1 MRRTAVYKH
10 PLFLEHYTGRE
21 HLESAGRLEVLY
33 RELVDVASS
42 PHLLFPSFSPA
53 FQDTIL
59 LNHSQEHVQAVAATA
74 HRVASMLDA
83 DTRTSAAS
91 FEAAL
96 QAVGAVVDGIQRLDR
111 GEIDNGF
118 CLVRP
123 PGHHAEFH
131 RAMGFCLFN
140 NVAIGAMWA
149 IHHLGLQRIL
159 VVDWDIHHGNGTQ
172 NSFYQNDQV
181 LYCSLHQSPF
191 YPGTG
196 ALHES
201 GKGKGQGYTIN
212 VPLCSGHGDDEYA
225 RIFNQLVVPVARAYQ
240 PQLVL
245 VSCGFDLMA
254 GDPIGAM
261 RVTPAGIGYMTKVLQ
276 ELAAELCQGK
286 LLCVL
291 EGGYNP
297 DNMRSGVWAVLGE
310 LCGVPLVDN
319 LADGLDSQT
328 LQRFRCSLNTS
339 ADIDHALQW
348 AGNWWSLPAHAN
360 APGTE

>member
-10 PLFLEHYTGRE
+10 PIFLEHYTGRE

-33 RELVDVASS
+33 RQLDGVASS
-42 PHLLFPSFSPA
+42 PYLLFPSFSPA
-53 FQDTIL
+53 SRDTVQ
-59 LNHSQEHVQAVAATA
+59 LNHSEQHVQTVAATA
-74 HRVASMLDA
+74 HRVASMLDS

-91 FEAAL
+91 FDAAL
-96 QAVGAVVDGIQRLDR
+96 LAVGAVVDGIQRLDL
-111 GEIDNGF
+111 GEIDNGV

-140 NVAIGAMWA
+140 SIAVGAIWA
-149 IHHLGLQRIL
+149 IRHLGLQRIL
-159 VVDWDIHHGNGTQ
+159 IVDWDVHHGNGTQ
-172 NSFYQNDQV
+172 NSFYQSDQV

-196 ALHES
+196 DLRDS
-201 GKGKGQGYTIN
+201 GNGKGLGYTIN

-225 RIFNQLVVPVARAYQ
+225 RIFNQLVAPIARAYQ

-254 GDPIGAM
+254 GDPMGAM
-261 RVTPAGIGYMTKVLQ
+261 RVTPSGIAYMTRVLR
-276 ELAAELCQGK
+276 ELAAEVCQGK

-297 DNMRSGVWAVLGE
+297 DNIRTGVWAVLDE
-310 LCGVPLVDN
+310 LCGVQREHN
-319 LADGLDSQT
+319 LPGGLEPQT
-328 LQRFRCSLNTS
+328 LQRFRCNLSTS
-339 ADIDHALQW
+339 ADIDRALQW
-348 AGNWWSLPAHAN
+348 AGAWWPLHAN
-360 APGTE
+360 AQEIE